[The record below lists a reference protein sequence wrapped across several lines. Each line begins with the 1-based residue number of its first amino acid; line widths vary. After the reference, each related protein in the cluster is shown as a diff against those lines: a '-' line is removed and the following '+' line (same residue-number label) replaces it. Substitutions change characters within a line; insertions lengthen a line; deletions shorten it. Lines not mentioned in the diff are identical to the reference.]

1 MKKISVLIPCYN
13 EEENVVPISEAVIG
27 IITKELP
34 QYDYELVFIDNDST
48 DKTRELLRSAR
59 HPYSRALIRSI
70 PGGGARGSRLETI
83 PGSPPALFEPPASCM
98 FAPRCPYADETCRTG
113 YPAMADCGDGHLAAC
128 FKPLTEETLQGI
140 AALML
145 DEYKPGM
152 EAKGIAYSYTP
163 AALKALVQKSQGG
176 RFGARDLRRTI
187 RKAVED
193 PAAERLIDGTLA
205 SGGTLVVDADE
216 NGEIILK

>member
-1 MKKISVLIPCYN
+1 
-13 EEENVVPISEAVIG
+13 
-27 IITKELP
+27 
-34 QYDYELVFIDNDST
+34 
-48 DKTRELLRSAR
+48 
-59 HPYSRALIRSI
+59 
-70 PGGGARGSRLETI
+70 
-83 PGSPPALFEPPASCM
+83 
-98 FAPRCPYADETCRTG
+98 
-113 YPAMADCGDGHLAAC
+113 
-128 FKPLTEETLQGI
+128 
-140 AALML
+140 ML

-176 RFGARDLRRTI
+176 RCGARDLRRTI

-216 NGEIILK
+216 NGEVVLK

>member
-1 MKKISVLIPCYN
+1 MAVLAWAAP
-13 EEENVVPISEAVIG
+13 SEAKPWVAGTGAVLLAVFLAVSLYRHRQIRRLAEEIDEVLHSGRTVDFSNTVICMTSNAG
-27 IITKELP
+27 SSD
-34 QYDYELVFIDNDST
+34 QST
-48 DKTRELLRSAR
+48 GGLGFNKSEEQLSEEKTRKALAQFLRPEFLGR
-59 HPYSRALIRSI
+59 V
-70 PGGGARGSRLETI
+70 
-83 PGSPPALFEPPASCM
+83 
-98 FAPRCPYADETCRTG
+98 DEVI
-113 YPAMADCGDGHLAAC
+113 A

-176 RFGARDLRRTI
+176 KFGARDLRRVI

-216 NGEIILK
+216 NGEVVLK